1 MATYLDTARISS
13 ELMQLLREARERV
26 VLVSFSL
33 QVNVQIQERLKTL
46 NQSGKLSEIS
56 IIYGKPELK
65 GREMAWMAEVGA
77 LTLYQKENLH
87 AKCYLNENKAIIT
100 SMNLY
105 DYSQVNNVEMG
116 MLITRTEDPDA
127 FQNLWADIEHLKL
140 HAVPQQIVQ
149 IRNGVYRLDEVQGTQ
164 DEASDLPLTYLQQ
177 IRQHLLEV
185 FRSRQQRYAY
195 SDIHHMLTDAIIRKI
210 AICESLSW
218 EDLHQ
223 IFPTREQV
231 DRLGSD
237 IFREL
242 IWAEEYTIGRI
253 LDIRHKRDELRY
265 DQILLKSL
273 EAGDPQWY
281 STKMDLP
288 GLTQLVAVRLNADW
302 FNEYVVLEENEDL
315 S

>member
-46 NQSGKLSEIS
+46 SQSGKVSEIS
-56 IIYGKPELK
+56 IIYGRPELK

-105 DYSQVNNVEMG
+105 GYSQVNNVEMG
-116 MLITRTEDPDA
+116 MLITRMEDPDA

-185 FRSRQQRYAY
+185 FRSRQQRSAY
-195 SDIHHMLTDAIIRKI
+195 SDIHQILTDAIIRKI
-210 AICESLSW
+210 AVCESLSW
-218 EDLHQ
+218 QDLHQ
-223 IFPTREQV
+223 IFPAQQQV
-231 DRLGSD
+231 DRFGAD

-253 LDIRHKRDELRY
+253 LDIRQVGGEIMHDQVLLETVETEEL
-265 DQILLKSL
+265 
-273 EAGDPQWY
+273 QWY
-281 STKMDLP
+281 HTKMDLP
-288 GLTQLVAVRLNADW
+288 IPNQLVAVRLNADW
-302 FNEYVVLEENEDL
+302 FNEYWVLEENQA
-315 S
+315 